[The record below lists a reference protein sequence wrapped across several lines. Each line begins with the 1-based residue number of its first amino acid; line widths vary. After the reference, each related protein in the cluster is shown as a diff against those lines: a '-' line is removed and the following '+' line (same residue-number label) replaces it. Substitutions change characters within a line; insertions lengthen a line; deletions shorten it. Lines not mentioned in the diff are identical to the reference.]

1 MSIRRLSVCIFATLA
16 FGMPTPA
23 AADGQYATGDDW
35 IRSSPVEKYSYILG
49 VSNLMSAD
57 YQLQIKNGQASGSA
71 IPELFKAVENVT
83 IEQAVEAIDAY
94 LAENPE
100 VRGSSVLDVIWLALV
115 ER

>member
-1 MSIRRLSVCIFATLA
+1 
-16 FGMPTPA
+16 MPIHT
-23 AADGQYATGDDW
+23 
-35 IRSSPVEKYSYILG
+35 
-49 VSNLMSAD
+49 
-57 YQLQIKNGQASGSA
+57 A